1 MNFENLKKILSA
13 IDKDASVNKDNVIN
27 KIKEVLRREDTI
39 AYQEWENKNF
49 SINHT
54 FIQSD
59 PDAEFTLLIAAAAAG
74 CKDLVN
80 VLLDRHADVHV
91 EGENRETALHHAVYS
106 GCVDVVNALLTKG
119 ADVNVKDRSGS
130 TPLHYA
136 TIYELID
143 VVNAL
148 LKRGAGVNIKDGNG
162 RTSLHYATIY
172 KFIDVVNVL
181 LKTGADINVKDRNG
195 STPLHYAAKNG
206 YLEIV
211 DALLDRGADVYE
223 KDSLQKTPL
232 YYAIINHQEGTVESI
247 KGFLKNK
254 VVQGSVVVG
263 GLVAMLGNF
272 VAMTLFITEAM
283 EGTLTSITAVIA
295 VSVSTALTSG
305 YAKYLMSEFDN
316 EIKQIKERQNVME
329 GRQSLTEGWQS
340 VDIQSM
346 RMRNALL

>member
-1 MNFENLKKILSA
+1 MNFKNLKKILSV

-39 AYQEWENKNF
+39 AYQEWKNKNF

-106 GCVDVVNALLTKG
+106 GCVDVVNALLKKG
-119 ADVNVKDRSGS
+119 AGVNVKDRNDR

-136 TIYELID
+136 TIYNFID
-143 VVNAL
+143 VVNVL

-162 RTSLHYATIY
+162 RTPLNYATIY
-172 KFIDVVNVL
+172 NFIDVVDAL
-181 LKTGADINVKDRNG
+181 LYGGANTNIKDGNG
-195 STPLHYAAKNG
+195 CTPLHYAAKNG

-232 YYAIINHQEGTVESI
+232 YYAIINHQEDMVESI

-263 GLVAMLGNF
+263 GLVAMFGNF
-272 VAMTLFITEAM
+272 LASTLFITETM
-283 EGTLTSITAVIA
+283 EGTLTSVMAAIA
-295 VSVSTALTSG
+295 VSASTALTSG
-305 YAKYLMSEFDN
+305 YAKYLISTFDN
-316 EIKQIKERQNVME
+316 EIKEIKERQNVME

-340 VDIQSM
+340 VELQSICIH
-346 RMRNALL
+346 NALS

>member
-106 GCVDVVNALLTKG
+106 GCVDVVN
-119 ADVNVKDRSGS
+119 
-130 TPLHYA
+130 
-136 TIYELID
+136 
-143 VVNAL
+143 
-148 LKRGAGVNIKDGNG
+148 
-162 RTSLHYATIY
+162 
-172 KFIDVVNVL
+172 VL
-181 LKTGADINVKDRNG
+181 LKTGADINVKDENGSAPLHYATLSNHVEVVDALLAEGASVHVKDRNG

>member
-106 GCVDVVNALLTKG
+106 GCVDVVN
-119 ADVNVKDRSGS
+119 
-130 TPLHYA
+130 
-136 TIYELID
+136 
-143 VVNAL
+143 
-148 LKRGAGVNIKDGNG
+148 
-162 RTSLHYATIY
+162 
-172 KFIDVVNVL
+172 VL
-181 LKTGADINVKDRNG
+181 LKTGADINVKDENGSAPLHYATLSNHVEVVDALLAEGASVHVKDRNG

-283 EGTLTSITAVIA
+283 EGTLTAITAVIA